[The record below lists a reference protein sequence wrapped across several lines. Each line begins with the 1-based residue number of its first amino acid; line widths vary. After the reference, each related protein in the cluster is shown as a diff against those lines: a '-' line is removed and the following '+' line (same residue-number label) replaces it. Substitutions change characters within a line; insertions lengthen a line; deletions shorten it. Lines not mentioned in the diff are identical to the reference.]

1 MSRLTVL
8 VTSIY
13 QPEHLAGLRASFPD
27 VRFVQLTQDG
37 AVPADGTKAEVLLRC
52 YMSKP
57 ALRRVLTEAPGITW
71 IHTCTAGF
79 EQLLIPE
86 IVERGLRV
94 TRSANTQ
101 NVPMAEFVV
110 GYLFLVSKRFP
121 AQLRSQAKHEWHP
134 PDPDELGGKTIG
146 IVGAGAVGVEVA
158 RRCAALGMRV
168 IGTKRTPAPLPHF
181 DRVMPPDGVPALLA
195 ESDFVLLAV
204 PLTVET
210 QGMIAEAQL
219 RMMKPTAWLIN
230 VARGALIVEADLI
243 RALRERWIA
252 GACLDAFVQEP
263 LPPESP
269 LWDLDSLILTP
280 HSSYSSPLGM
290 PRGLE
295 EFNANLRR
303 YLNGQ
308 PLANPLKDPVLG
320 Y

>member
-27 VRFVQLTQDG
+27 VRFVQLSQDG
-37 AVPADGTKAEVLLRC
+37 AVPADGTDADVLLRC

-57 ALRRVLTEAPGITW
+57 ALRRVLTEAPRIKW

-79 EQLLIPE
+79 DQLLIPE

-101 NVPMAEFVV
+101 NVPMAEFVI

-121 AQLRSQAKHEWHP
+121 ELLRSQAKREWRP

-158 RRCAALGMRV
+158 RRCAALSMRV
-168 IGTKRTPAPLPHF
+168 IGTKRTPAPLPYF
-181 DRVMPPDGVPALLA
+181 ERVLPPGGLPELLA

-204 PLTVET
+204 PLTSET
-210 QGMIAEAQL
+210 QGMMAETQF

-230 VARGALIVEADLI
+230 IARGALIVEADLI
-243 RALRERWIA
+243 RALRERRIA
-252 GACLDAFVQEP
+252 GACLDAFAQEP

-269 LWDLDSLILTP
+269 LWDLDNLILTP
-280 HSSYSSPLGM
+280 HSSYRSPLGM
-290 PRGLE
+290 ARGME
-295 EFNANLRR
+295 EFKANLRR
-303 YLNGQ
+303 YLNSE

>member
-13 QPEHLAGLRASFPD
+13 QPEHLAALRASFPD
-27 VRFVQLTQDG
+27 VRFTQLTQDG
-37 AVPADGTKAEVLLRC
+37 AVPADATAAEVLLRC

-57 ALRRVLTEAPGITW
+57 ALRRALTEAPGIKW

-79 EQLLIPE
+79 DQLLIPE

-94 TRSANTQ
+94 TRSAQTQ
-101 NVPMAEFVV
+101 NIPMAEFVI

-121 AQLRSQAKHEWHP
+121 DILRSQARHLWQP

-168 IGTKRTPAPLPHF
+168 IGTKRSPGPLPHF
-181 DRVMPPDGVPALLA
+181 ERVATPDGLPALLA
-195 ESDFVLLAV
+195 ESDYVLLSV
-204 PLTVET
+204 PLTSET
-210 QGMIAEAQL
+210 QGMIGEPQL
-219 RMMKPTAWLIN
+219 HMMKPTAWLIN
-230 VARGALIVEADLI
+230 IARGALIVEADLV
-243 RALRERWIA
+243 RALRERRIA
-252 GACLDAFVQEP
+252 GACLDAFVHEP
-263 LPPESP
+263 LPADSP
-269 LWDLDSLILTP
+269 LWDLDNLILTP
-280 HSSYSSPLGM
+280 HSSYRSPHGM
-290 PRGLE
+290 TRGLE
-295 EFNANLRR
+295 EFEANLRR
-303 YLNGQ
+303 YLNGE

>member
-13 QPEHLAGLRASFPD
+13 EPEHLAGLRAAFPD
-27 VRFVQLTQDG
+27 VRFAQLTQDG
-37 AVPADGTKAEVLLRC
+37 AVPPDATDATVLLRC

-57 ALRRVLTEAPGITW
+57 ALRRTLSEAPRIKW

-79 EQLLIPE
+79 DQLLIPE

-101 NVPMAEFVV
+101 NIPMAEFVI

-121 AQLRSQAKHEWHP
+121 ELLRSQAKREWRP

-146 IVGAGAVGVEVA
+146 IVGAGAVGIEVA
-158 RRCAALGMRV
+158 RRCAALDMRV

-181 DRVMPPDGVPALLA
+181 ERVMPPGGLPELLA

-204 PLTVET
+204 PLTSET
-210 QGMIAEAQL
+210 QGMMAETQF

-230 VARGALIVEADLI
+230 IARGALIVEADLI

-263 LPPESP
+263 LPPASP
-269 LWDLDSLILTP
+269 LWDLDNLILTP
-280 HSSYSSPLGM
+280 HSSYRSPLGL

-295 EFNANLRR
+295 EFKANLRR
-303 YLNGQ
+303 YMTGE